1 MLENYIIY
9 AILSAVF
16 AGLFSFVWKISAE
29 KNHNSFVAIWYAFL
43 ASAFFAGI
51 LLLFEKWN
59 FEPLWLLL
67 ILALWNAIFY
77 MISLVT
83 RNSALKHID
92 SSIYFPI
99 YKVLAGI
106 IVTAMWVII
115 FKEELSLWE
124 LLWIIIW
131 MFIPLIL
138 ITKKEN
144 SIQKNL
150 KQGVILAITWAIFWA
165 ITISFW
171 KILVLNNLSPLAYVS
186 IGGLV
191 WWIVSL
197 RLWGEKLWNIVKIS
211 HNKMKRYALI
221 WGLFLFLSM
230 YTFIHAIKGNI
241 AIAYTIN
248 SFSIL
253 IPILLSV
260 IFYQEKLD
268 TKKIIVI
275 LLSIV
280 SIVLFKVF

>member
-1 MLENYIIY
+1 MQFYQQSLLDYFLLCEKFQ
-9 AILSAVF
+9 L
-16 AGLFSFVWKISAE
+16 K

-43 ASAFFAGI
+43 ASAFFSGI

>member
-1 MLENYIIY
+1 MLETYIIY
-9 AILSAVF
+9 AILSAIF

-29 KNHNSFVAIWYAFL
+29 KNHSSFIAIWYAFL
-43 ASAFFAGI
+43 SSAFFSGI
-51 LLLFEKWN
+51 FLILENWN
-59 FEPLWLLL
+59 FQPLWLLFL
-67 ILALWNAIFY
+67 LALWNGTLY
-77 MISLVT
+77 MVSLVT

-99 YKVLAGI
+99 YKVLAWM
-106 IVTAMWVII
+106 IVTFMWFFI
-115 FKEELSLWE
+115 FKENLSHWE

-144 SIQKNL
+144 SVQKNL
-150 KQGVILAITWAIFWA
+150 KQGVILAIIWAIFGA
-165 ITISFW
+165 ITISFG
-171 KILVLNNLSPLAYVS
+171 KILVINNLSPIAYVAIGWI
-186 IGGLV
+186 IGGVL
-191 WWIVSL
+191 SL
-197 RLWGEKLWNIVKIS
+197 KLGQEKFKNVIKIS
-211 HNKMKRYALI
+211 HNRIKRYALI
-221 WGLFLFLSM
+221 GGLFLFLSM
-230 YTFIHAIKGNI
+230 YTFINALKGNI

-253 IPILLSV
+253 IPIILSV

-268 TKKIIVI
+268 IKKTIVI